1 MPNPENI
8 VAAKIAG
15 KELLPTDMSSAEI
28 RERIPAGL
36 RQRAI
41 FSARTTEL
49 SVLQRI
55 KEAVEKIASG
65 QINGA
70 DARLEIL
77 RALDGVGYNPEVSG
91 DSGLRDRSSRARLD
105 LILKTNRQMAAGAAQ
120 ANESA
125 TARTLYP
132 AWRLERYGGRSRPR
146 SDWPE
151 RWRAAGEA
159 VGWQGAVRGEMI
171 ARKDSPIWQ
180 ALGDGAGGFRDTLG
194 NPYPPFAFSSG
205 LAWTPVSA
213 EEAQQYGLGAEPAAA
228 TPASLSPSER
238 EIAEA
243 AAKYGVTM
251 EDLL

>member
-1 MPNPENI
+1 MPADSI
-8 VAAKIAG
+8 VSGIISG
-15 KELLPTDMSSAEI
+15 KSLLPTALSSAEI
-28 RERIPAGL
+28 RRRIPPGL

-41 FSARTTEL
+41 FSARTIEL
-49 SVLQRI
+49 SVLKTI
-55 KEAVEKIASG
+55 KETVEEVASG
-65 QINGA
+65 KISGA
-70 DARLEIL
+70 DARLAIL
-77 RALDGVGYNPEVSG
+77 GALDETGYNPEALG
-91 DSGLRDRSSRARLD
+91 DTGLRDRSSRARLD
-105 LILKTNRQMAAGAAQ
+105 LIVKTNRQMAAGAAQ
-120 ANESA
+120 ANEPLV
-125 TARTLYP
+125 ARSLYP

-213 EEAQQYGLGAEPAAA
+213 AEAQQYGLGAEPAAA

>member
-1 MPNPENI
+1 MPTDSI
-8 VAAKIAG
+8 VASGVAAK
-15 KELLPTDMSSAEI
+15 ELLQTELSSAEL
-28 RERIPAGL
+28 RERIPVGL

-49 SVLQRI
+49 SYLQKIRETV
-55 KEAVEKIASG
+55 EAVASG
-65 QINGA
+65 RLSGA
-70 DARLEIL
+70 DARL
-77 RALDGVGYNPEVSG
+77 ALLEELSRIGYDPEESG
-91 DSGLRDRSSRARLD
+91 DTGLRDRSSRARLD
-105 LILKTNRQMAAGAAQ
+105 LIIKINRQMAAGAAQ

-132 AWRLERYGGRSRPR
+132 AWRLERYRGRSRPR

-159 VGWQGAVRGEMI
+159 VGWQGALRGEMI

-213 EEAQQYGLGAEPAAA
+213 AEAQQYGLGAEPAAA

-243 AAKYGVTM
+243 AARYGVTM

>member
-28 RERIPAGL
+28 RRRIPAGL

-41 FSARTTEL
+41 FSARTIEL
-49 SVLQRI
+49 SVLKTI
-55 KEAVEKIASG
+55 KETVEEVASG
-65 QINGA
+65 KISGA
-70 DARLEIL
+70 DARLAIL
-77 RALDGVGYNPEVSG
+77 GALDEAGYNPEALG
-91 DSGLRDRSSRARLD
+91 DTGLRDRSSRARLD
-105 LILKTNRQMAAGAAQ
+105 LIIKTNRQMAAGAAQ
-120 ANESA
+120 ASEDA
-125 TARTLYP
+125 TARALYP
-132 AWRLERYGGRSRPR
+132 AWRLERYRNRMRPR

-151 RWRAAGEA
+151 RWRAAGDA
-159 VGWQGAVRGEMI
+159 VGWEGALRQEMV
-171 ARKDSPIWQ
+171 ARKDSPIW
-180 ALGDGAGGFRDTLG
+180 AAIGRGEGGYRDTLG
-194 NPYPPFAFSSG
+194 NPYPPFAFGSG
-205 LAWTPVSA
+205 MGWTPVSA
-213 EEAQQYGLGAEPAAA
+213 AEAQQYGLGAEPAAA